1 MRVVVTGGAGFIGS
15 ALVDQLVK
23 RGDQILVID
32 NFSAGSE
39 ENLEEAKNASAKE
52 LVIENCDIRN
62 IETTKLITDYGPSVI
77 FHLAAQVD
85 VRSSVKDPLNDLETN
100 LVGLIRV
107 LEGARKAETTK
118 IVLASSG
125 GTIYGEPDAK
135 QLPLNEDSPWNPLS
149 PYGVSKLAGG
159 LYVNA
164 YSSLYGLRGT
174 TLALANVYG
183 PRQDPHGEA
192 GVVAIFA
199 GKLLNRE
206 RCTIYGTGMQTR
218 DFVFVDDVASAF
230 VASIESGDGKLLN
243 IGTGTETS
251 IQYLYEEMALASGI
265 ESAPEKG
272 AERSGEIERSALDPS
287 LAEEILGWS
296 PQTSLRDGIYST
308 LEWFKS
314 KKEETS

>member
-39 ENLEEAKNASAKE
+39 KNLEEAKNSSAKE

-62 IETTKLITDYGPSVI
+62 PETTKLITDYGPSVI

-107 LEGARKAETTK
+107 LEGGRKAKTTK

-125 GTIYGEPDAK
+125 GTIYGEPDSK
-135 QLPLNEDSPWNPLS
+135 QLPLNEDAPWNPLS

-206 RCTIYGTGMQTR
+206 LCTIYGTGMQTR

-272 AERSGEIERSALDPS
+272 AERSGEIERSSLDPS

-296 PQTSLRDGIYST
+296 PQTSLRDGIHST
-308 LEWFKS
+308 LGWFKS
-314 KKEETS
+314 KKEESS

>member
-39 ENLEEAKNASAKE
+39 KNLEEAKNASAKE

-62 IETTKLITDYGPSVI
+62 PETTKLITDYGPSVI

-85 VRSSVKDPLNDLETN
+85 VRASVEDPLNDLETN

-206 RCTIYGTGMQTR
+206 LCTIYGTGMQTR

-296 PQTSLRDGIYST
+296 PQTSLRDGIHST

>member
-15 ALVDQLVK
+15 ALVDQLLK

-39 ENLEEAKNASAKE
+39 KNLEEAKNASAKE

-107 LEGARKAETTK
+107 LEGARKAETRK

-125 GTIYGEPDAK
+125 GTIYGDPDAK

-206 RCTIYGTGMQTR
+206 LCTIYGTGMQTR

-272 AERSGEIERSALDPS
+272 AERSGERARAALDPS

-296 PQTSLRDGIYST
+296 PQTSLRDGIHST

>member
-85 VRSSVKDPLNDLETN
+85 VRSSVEDPLNDLETN

-243 IGTGTETS
+243 IGTGNETS
-251 IQYLYEEMALASGI
+251 IQYLYEEMAHAFGI
-265 ESAPEKG
+265 ESDPEKG

-287 LAEEILGWS
+287 LAKKILGWT
-296 PQTSLRDGIYST
+296 PQTNLRDGIHST
-308 LEWFKS
+308 LGWFKS
-314 KKEETS
+314 KKEESS